1 MDKKLPSEPQAS
13 GKNNGQK
20 NLEMPVSPRPLS
32 LDERLEAFDPAK
44 HGGEYM
50 PAKPVGQE
58 VIPR

>member
-1 MDKKLPSEPQAS
+1 MEKKLPRDPQIAGKSDGKKNSEAS
-13 GKNNGQK
+13 
-20 NLEMPVSPRPLS
+20 VSPKPLS

-50 PAKPVGQE
+50 AVKPVGQE